1 MLSLLYGPT
10 LTSIHDYWR
19 NHSFNYTDLCRQSHI
34 LLFNML
40 SRFVTAFL
48 PRTKCLLMLR
58 LQSLSAVILEPKE
71 IKSVTVSTFPSSIY
85 LEVMGLDAKILV
97 FLNVEF

>member
-1 MLSLLYGPT
+1 ML
-10 LTSIHDYWR
+10 W
-19 NHSFNYTDLCRQSHI
+19 
-34 LLFNML
+34 
-40 SRFVTAFL
+40 
-48 PRTKCLLMLR
+48 

-71 IKSVTVSTFPSSIY
+71 IKSVTVSTFPPSIY